1 MRPITLMG
9 CAALFAA
16 VVASGCSHKKDDGT
30 SPVSKDT
37 SLPALTIRDDS
48 PDLMLTWIDDKG
60 DTHVEVH
67 PVDVP
72 AQGRAMVRV
81 IVADR
86 EDGTKDVFYVA
97 DLTRKGADGAYITQ
111 TMTRRGW
118 ESEIEKRRD
127 AYLAKVAPPP
137 ATPSGQGSA
146 GAPAPTPGD
155 KPQATGLTV
164 VIYGAS
170 WCKPCHQAQDYLK
183 SKGVSVIMKDVE
195 ESPGA
200 SAEMRDKLERAG
212 RRGGAIPVID
222 VRGQILV
229 GFDPRELDR
238 AIARA
243 QTGTVL

>member
-1 MRPITLMG
+1 MRPIVLG
-9 CAALFAA
+9 VGAAIFAA

-30 SPVSKDT
+30 QPIATDT
-37 SLPALTIRDDS
+37 TLPALAIRDDT

-60 DTHVEVH
+60 ETHVEVH
-67 PVDVP
+67 PADVP

-81 IVADR
+81 VVADR

-111 TMTRRGW
+111 TMTRRAW

-127 AYLAKVAPPP
+127 AYLAKVSPPKG
-137 ATPSGQGSA
+137 APSGQGSA
-146 GAPAPTPGD
+146 GAPASPPGD

-183 SKGVSVIMKDVE
+183 AKGVSVVMKDVE

-200 SAEMRDKLERAG
+200 SSEMREKLERAG